1 MVDKT
6 RFIIKRLL
14 QIIPML
20 LIVTVFAFILSNL
33 SSGDVAEIAIRK
45 EGGIITEQTVAAMRE
60 ELGLNKPIPMQ
71 YLDWL
76 GRAIRF
82 DFGTS
87 FISKKPVIEEVL
99 SRFPNTLYLAL
110 IATAM
115 AMAIAI
121 PIAMLSAI
129 WKGSVLDH
137 GLRVLTTGAATLPD
151 FWMGLMLLYAFGV
164 SMGIVPVIAGSSI
177 GNIFL
182 PAFTLS
188 ISYAAIYTRMLRS
201 NLIEVM
207 QSHYIKAARA
217 KGLGQWGA
225 MVKHGLKNAVLPCV
239 TLVATNFGS
248 MLSGAYAVEMIFSWN
263 GIGKYAIESVKAKD
277 FPVIQCHLIAV
288 ALSYILVNLIVDVL
302 YAYIDPKIKLEGG
315 RTRRWLWPKRP

>member
-45 EGGIITEQTVAAMRE
+45 EGGIVTEQTVAAMRE

-121 PIAMLSAI
+121 PIAMLSAK

-151 FWMGLMLLYAFGV
+151 FWMGLMLLYTFGV

-207 QSHYIKAARA
+207 QSNYIKAARA

-277 FPVIQCHLIAV
+277 FPVIQCYLIAV

>member
-45 EGGIITEQTVAAMRE
+45 EGGIVTEQTVAAMRE

-121 PIAMLSAI
+121 PIAMLSAK

-277 FPVIQCHLIAV
+277 FPVIQCYLIAV

>member
-1 MVDKT
+1 MDKT

-45 EGGIITEQTVAAMRE
+45 EGGIVTEQTVAAMRE

-121 PIAMLSAI
+121 PIAMLSAK

-225 MVKHGLKNAVLPCV
+225 MIKHGLKNAVLPCV

-277 FPVIQCHLIAV
+277 FPVIQCYLIAV

>member
-1 MVDKT
+1 MDKT

-45 EGGIITEQTVAAMRE
+45 EGGIVTEQTVAAMRE

-121 PIAMLSAI
+121 PIALLSAK

-277 FPVIQCHLIAV
+277 FPVIQCYLIAV

>member
-1 MVDKT
+1 MDKV
-6 RFIIKRLL
+6 RFIIKRIL

-20 LIVTVFAFILSNL
+20 LIISILAFILSNL
-33 SSGDVAEIAIRK
+33 SNGDAAEIAIRK
-45 EGGIITEQTVAAMRE
+45 EGGIVTEQTLAAKRE
-60 ELGLNKPIPMQ
+60 ELGLNKPLVAQ
-71 YLDWL
+71 YFDWL
-76 GRAIRF
+76 GRAVRF
-82 DFGTS
+82 DFGDS
-87 FISKKPVIEEVL
+87 FISKKPVIEEVM

-115 AMAIAI
+115 ALAIAI
-121 PIAMLSAI
+121 PIALLSVK
-129 WKGSVLDH
+129 WKGSALDH
-137 GLRVLTTGAATLPD
+137 GLRVLTTGAATMPD
-151 FWMGLMLLYAFGV
+151 FWLGLMLLYGFGV
-164 SMGIVPVIAGSSI
+164 SLGVVPVIAGSNLA
-177 GNIFL
+177 NIFL

-207 QSHYIKAARA
+207 QTHYIKAARA
-217 KGLGQWGA
+217 KGLGEWGA

-248 MLSGAYAVEMIFSWN
+248 MLGGAYAVEMIFSWN

-277 FPVIQCHLIAV
+277 FPVIQCYLIAV
-288 ALSYILVNLIVDVL
+288 ALAYIGVNLLVDIL

-315 RTRRWLWPKRP
+315 KRRLWFKR

>member
-1 MVDKT
+1 MDKT

-45 EGGIITEQTVAAMRE
+45 EGGIVTEQTVAAMRE

-121 PIAMLSAI
+121 PIAMLSAK
-129 WKGSVLDH
+129 WKGSILDH

-277 FPVIQCHLIAV
+277 FPVIQCYLIAV

>member
-1 MVDKT
+1 MDKT

-45 EGGIITEQTVAAMRE
+45 EGGIVTEQTVAAMRE

-121 PIAMLSAI
+121 PIAMLSAK

-207 QSHYIKAARA
+207 QSHYIKAAHA

-277 FPVIQCHLIAV
+277 FPVIQCYLIAV

-315 RTRRWLWPKRP
+315 RTRRWLWLKRP

>member
-1 MVDKT
+1 
-6 RFIIKRLL
+6 
-14 QIIPML
+14 
-20 LIVTVFAFILSNL
+20 
-33 SSGDVAEIAIRK
+33 
-45 EGGIITEQTVAAMRE
+45 
-60 ELGLNKPIPMQ
+60 MQ

-121 PIAMLSAI
+121 PIAMLSAK
-129 WKGSVLDH
+129 WKGSILDH

-277 FPVIQCHLIAV
+277 FPVIQCYLIAV

>member
-45 EGGIITEQTVAAMRE
+45 EGGIVTEQTVAAMRE

-121 PIAMLSAI
+121 PIAMLSAK

-277 FPVIQCHLIAV
+277 FPVIQCYLIAV

-315 RTRRWLWPKRP
+315 RTRRWLWPKRS

>member
-1 MVDKT
+1 MDKT

-121 PIAMLSAI
+121 PIAMLSAK
-129 WKGSVLDH
+129 WKGSILDH
-137 GLRVLTTGAATLPD
+137 GLRVLTTGAATLPN

-277 FPVIQCHLIAV
+277 FPVIQCYLIAV

>member
-45 EGGIITEQTVAAMRE
+45 EGGIVTEQTVAAMRE

-121 PIAMLSAI
+121 PIAMLSAK

-207 QSHYIKAARA
+207 QSNYIKAARA

-277 FPVIQCHLIAV
+277 FPVIQCYLIAV

>member
-1 MVDKT
+1 MDKT

-121 PIAMLSAI
+121 PIAMLSAK
-129 WKGSVLDH
+129 WKGSILDH
-137 GLRVLTTGAATLPD
+137 GLRVLTTGAATLPN

-263 GIGKYAIESVKAKD
+263 GIAKYAIESVKAKD
-277 FPVIQCHLIAV
+277 FPVIQCYLIAV

>member
-45 EGGIITEQTVAAMRE
+45 EGGIVTEQTVAAMRE

-121 PIAMLSAI
+121 PIAMLSAK

-182 PAFTLS
+182 PTFTLS

-277 FPVIQCHLIAV
+277 FPVIQCYLIAV
-288 ALSYILVNLIVDVL
+288 ALSYILVNLSVDVL

>member
-1 MVDKT
+1 MDKT

-45 EGGIITEQTVAAMRE
+45 EGGIVTEQTVAAMRE

-82 DFGTS
+82 DFGIS

-121 PIAMLSAI
+121 PIAMLSAK

-177 GNIFL
+177 WNIFL

-207 QSHYIKAARA
+207 QSNYIKAARA

-239 TLVATNFGS
+239 TLVATNFGR

-277 FPVIQCHLIAV
+277 FPVIQCYLIAV

>member
-45 EGGIITEQTVAAMRE
+45 EGGIVTEQTVAAMRE

-99 SRFPNTLYLAL
+99 SRFPNTLVVVY
-110 IATAM
+110 
-115 AMAIAI
+115 
-121 PIAMLSAI
+121 
-129 WKGSVLDH
+129 K
-137 GLRVLTTGAATLPD
+137 
-151 FWMGLMLLYAFGV
+151 
-164 SMGIVPVIAGSSI
+164 
-177 GNIFL
+177 
-182 PAFTLS
+182 
-188 ISYAAIYTRMLRS
+188 
-201 NLIEVM
+201 
-207 QSHYIKAARA
+207 
-217 KGLGQWGA
+217 
-225 MVKHGLKNAVLPCV
+225 
-239 TLVATNFGS
+239 
-248 MLSGAYAVEMIFSWN
+248 
-263 GIGKYAIESVKAKD
+263 
-277 FPVIQCHLIAV
+277 
-288 ALSYILVNLIVDVL
+288 
-302 YAYIDPKIKLEGG
+302 
-315 RTRRWLWPKRP
+315 

>member
-1 MVDKT
+1 MDKT

-45 EGGIITEQTVAAMRE
+45 EGGIVTEQTVAAMRE

-121 PIAMLSAI
+121 PIAMLSAK
-129 WKGSVLDH
+129 WKGSILDH

-177 GNIFL
+177 GNICL

-277 FPVIQCHLIAV
+277 FPVIQCYLIAV

>member
-1 MVDKT
+1 MDKV
-6 RFIIKRLL
+6 RFITKRLL
-14 QIIPML
+14 QVIPML
-20 LIVTVFAFILSNL
+20 LIVTILAFALSNL
-33 SSGDVAEIAIRK
+33 SNGDVAEIAIRK
-45 EGGIITEQTVAAMRE
+45 EGGIVNEQTVAAMRA
-60 ELGLNKPIPMQ
+60 ELGLNKPMAAQ
-71 YLDWL
+71 YFDWL
-76 GRAIRF
+76 GKAARF

-87 FISKKPVIEEVL
+87 FISKKPVLDEIL

-110 IATAM
+110 VATAM

-121 PIAMLSAI
+121 PIALLSVKF
-129 WKGSVLDH
+129 KGSALDH
-137 GLRVLTTGAATLPD
+137 GLRVLTTGAATMPD

-164 SMGIVPVIAGSSI
+164 SLGIVPVIAGSNF

-188 ISYAAIYTRMLRS
+188 ISYAAVYTRMLRS

-207 QSHYIKAARA
+207 QSDYIKAARA
-217 KGLGQWGA
+217 KGLGEWGA
-225 MVKHGLKNAVLPCV
+225 MLKHGLKNAVLPCV
-239 TLVATNFGS
+239 TLIATNFGS

-277 FPVIQCHLIAV
+277 FPVIQCYLIAV
-288 ALSYILVNLIVDVL
+288 ALAYIVVNLLVDVL

-315 RTRRWLWPKRP
+315 RRRRWIKR

>member
-1 MVDKT
+1 MDKT

-45 EGGIITEQTVAAMRE
+45 EGGIVTEQTVAAMRE

-121 PIAMLSAI
+121 PIAMLSAK

-248 MLSGAYAVEMIFSWN
+248 MLSGAYAVEMIFS
-263 GIGKYAIESVKAKD
+263 
-277 FPVIQCHLIAV
+277 
-288 ALSYILVNLIVDVL
+288 
-302 YAYIDPKIKLEGG
+302 
-315 RTRRWLWPKRP
+315 

>member
-45 EGGIITEQTVAAMRE
+45 EGGIVTEQTVAAMRE

-121 PIAMLSAI
+121 PIAMLSAK

-207 QSHYIKAARA
+207 QSNYIKAARA
-217 KGLGQWGA
+217 KGLGQWGGNGKA
-225 MVKHGLKNAVLPCV
+225 RTEKCRAALCDLGSNQLWQYAFWSICGRNDFFLERHRKICHRKCKGKGLSCY
-239 TLVATNFGS
+239 S
-248 MLSGAYAVEMIFSWN
+248 MLSYCSGVILHSCKSDCRCAVCV
-263 GIGKYAIESVKAKD
+263 Y
-277 FPVIQCHLIAV
+277 
-288 ALSYILVNLIVDVL
+288 
-302 YAYIDPKIKLEGG
+302 
-315 RTRRWLWPKRP
+315 

>member
-1 MVDKT
+1 MDKT

-45 EGGIITEQTVAAMRE
+45 EGGIVTEQTVAAMRE

-121 PIAMLSAI
+121 PIAMLSAK

-277 FPVIQCHLIAV
+277 FPVIQCYLIAV